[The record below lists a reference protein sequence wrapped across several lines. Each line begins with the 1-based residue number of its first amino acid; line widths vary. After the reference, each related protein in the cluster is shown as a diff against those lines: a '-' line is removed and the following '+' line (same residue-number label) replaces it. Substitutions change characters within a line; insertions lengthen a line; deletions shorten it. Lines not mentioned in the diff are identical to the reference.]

1 MPLLQYTLFDDS
13 QDDGNDE
20 ENQEEEEEV
29 GWKIKQIE
37 KTNHG
42 KSGYWLSLDIQNFG
56 PHEITVKTVDDVIV
70 IEAKHEERQH
80 ERSYRLPEGFKI
92 EDVVSSISSDGI
104 LTVTA
109 IPATQASEG
118 GSKIQVQQTGP
129 VRLNGK
135 NEKECV
141 DGNEIKI

>member
-13 QDDGNDE
+13 QDDENEE
-20 ENQEEEEEV
+20 ENQEEEEEM

-37 KTNHG
+37 KTDHG
-42 KSGYWLSLDIQNFG
+42 KSGYWLSLDIKNFA

-70 IEAKHEERQH
+70 IEAKHEERQY
-80 ERSYRLPEGFKI
+80 ERSYRLPDGFKI

-109 IPATQASEG
+109 IPATQASGES
-118 GSKIQVQQTGP
+118 SKIQVERTGP
-129 VRLNGK
+129 VRLNG
-135 NEKECV
+135 NDEKECM
-141 DGNEIKI
+141 DGNEIII